1 MYIIS
6 MVNHIF
12 CEVMFLAS
20 SLPYSASASV
30 ATVPC
35 IHAYVVQVVVL
46 TMKPQIPPL
55 RWNQTAFLHHSD
67 LYPGVIL

>member
-35 IHAYVVQVVVL
+35 IHVVQVVVL

-55 RWNQTAFLHHSD
+55 RLNQTAFLHHSD